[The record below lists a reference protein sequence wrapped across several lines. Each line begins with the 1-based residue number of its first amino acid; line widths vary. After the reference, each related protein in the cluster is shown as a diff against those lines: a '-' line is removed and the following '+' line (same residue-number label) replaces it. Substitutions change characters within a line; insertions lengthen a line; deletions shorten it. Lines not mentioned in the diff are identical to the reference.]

1 MVINM
6 EKYFLGI
13 DVGTS
18 TVKAC
23 CFTSDFHLAAYG
35 KGEYKTYF
43 DRPLYAE
50 QEPEDWWRAT
60 ADAIKKITKEIE
72 GKGEIAGVAVSSQ
85 SPSLIPLDEK
95 GNVLRRAM
103 IWMDRRAQAQSDY
116 AANTLIGY
124 ERYRRI
130 LKSEPDAYYVLPKM
144 LWYREYEPK
153 LYEKTKIYLQV
164 NGYIDYKLTG
174 EYSID
179 LIHAVAVQGMNYE
192 KQKWSKEIEEAV
204 DIPLREVLPTISK
217 PFDIIG
223 RVTAQAAE
231 ITGLKEGTPVVAGAT
246 DTISAYYGYG
256 MVGDESAAE
265 MIGTSSILL
274 FSNSKPLQDCG
285 KLLVKPCPFHR
296 GKEILVAAIN
306 ASGAS
311 VEWLRKLFS
320 ENGGKKLSYEA
331 MNADA
336 AKAAPG
342 AGKLIYFPYLSG
354 ERSPLFNSYAKGM
367 LIGMTS
373 STGREHLARAVFEG
387 TSYAVRHNFEE
398 AAKRGIRPQYV
409 VCAGGGAKSREWLKI
424 KASVLNMPLKVI
436 KENEADRAALGDAIF
451 AGIGVGLINTPE
463 EAVKEAV
470 TYEEVIEP
478 NPEWVKIYDK
488 LYPFYRNIYQHLEG
502 DLRQMEEIT

>member
-1 MVINM
+1 
-6 EKYFLGI
+6 
-13 DVGTS
+13 
-18 TVKAC
+18 
-23 CFTSDFHLAAYG
+23 
-35 KGEYKTYF
+35 
-43 DRPLYAE
+43 
-50 QEPEDWWRAT
+50 
-60 ADAIKKITKEIE
+60 
-72 GKGEIAGVAVSSQ
+72 
-85 SPSLIPLDEK
+85 
-95 GNVLRRAM
+95 
-103 IWMDRRAQAQSDY
+103 
-116 AANTLIGY
+116 
-124 ERYRRI
+124 
-130 LKSEPDAYYVLPKM
+130 
-144 LWYREYEPK
+144 
-153 LYEKTKIYLQV
+153 
-164 NGYIDYKLTG
+164 
-174 EYSID
+174 
-179 LIHAVAVQGMNYE
+179 MNYE

>member
-1 MVINM
+1 M
-6 EKYFLGI
+6 EKYLLGI

-23 CFTSDFHLAAYG
+23 CFTADFHLAAYG

-43 DRPLYAE
+43 EGPSYAE
-50 QEPEDWWRAT
+50 QEPEDWWRAA
-60 ADAIKKITKEIE
+60 ADAIKKIAGQIE
-72 GKGEIAGVAVSSQ
+72 GKGEIAGIAVSSQ

-103 IWMDRRAQAQSDY
+103 IWMDRRAEAESDY
-116 AANTLIGY
+116 AANRLIGY

-144 LWYREYEPK
+144 LWYREHEPE
-153 LYEKTKIYLQV
+153 LYERTKIYLQV
-164 NGYIDYKLTG
+164 NGYINYKLTG
-174 EYSID
+174 KYSID
-179 LIHAVAVQGMNYE
+179 LIHAVAVQGMDYG
-192 KQKWSKEIEEAV
+192 KQQWSKEIEEAV
-204 DIPLREVLPTISK
+204 DIPLREVLPAISK

-223 RVTAQAAE
+223 QVTAQAAK
-231 ITGLKEGTPVVAGAT
+231 ITGLKEGTPVAAGAT

-256 MVGDESAAE
+256 MVSDEGAAE

-274 FSNSKPLQDCG
+274 FNSSKPLQDYG
-285 KLLVKPCPFHR
+285 RLLVKPSPFQR
-296 GKEILVAAIN
+296 EKEILVAAIN

-311 VEWLRKLFS
+311 VEWFRKLFS
-320 ENGGKKLSYEA
+320 ENGKEKLSYDTLDR
-331 MNADA
+331 DA
-336 AKAAPG
+336 ASVPPG

-367 LIGMTS
+367 FIGMTS

-398 AAKRGIRPQYV
+398 AAKRGVKPQYV

-424 KASVLNMPLKVI
+424 KASVLNLPLKVMGD
-436 KENEADRAALGDAIF
+436 EDVDRAALGDAIF
-451 AGIGVGLINTPE
+451 AGIGIGLVNTPE
-463 EAVKEAV
+463 EAAKQAVRYKEI
-470 TYEEVIEP
+470 IEP
-478 NPEWVKIYDK
+478 NPKWVKIYDR
-488 LYPFYRNIYQHLEG
+488 LYPFYRSMYQHLEN
-502 DLRQMEEIT
+502 DLQRLEKI